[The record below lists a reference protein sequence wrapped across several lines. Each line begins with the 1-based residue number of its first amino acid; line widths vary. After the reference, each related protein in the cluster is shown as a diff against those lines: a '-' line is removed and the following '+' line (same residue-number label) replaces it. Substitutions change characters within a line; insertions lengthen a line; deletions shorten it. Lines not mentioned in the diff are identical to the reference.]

1 MPDWA
6 NVVFSALGT
15 RLEQEE
21 QTDLIVLTSSGLGL
35 PALSTKRGRN
45 RLLVSMGF
53 PSATII

>member
-6 NVVFSALGT
+6 NVVLSALGA

-35 PALSTKRGRN
+35 PAGID
-45 RLLVSMGF
+45 RLPLCDNNLDSG
-53 PSATII
+53 SL